1 MEESVQLSA
10 DHANPSDPQCSNFP
24 ADPPASDKLC
34 SGMNRISLRT
44 GLPPKQ
50 SSERRIRDSMRNSIQ
65 FVRPLNDGVKKI
77 FRRDSLLAAPMRI
90 FYESVEARDEAADMM
105 MDVSELMAYL
115 TGDAKTILTSDIST
129 AEQQEEVMEYLLWDG
144 IDLSVNKVDGKGCYG
159 IEVVEGLFWEAYVMT
174 QDSGS
179 SLFSAG
185 DSTEDDD
192 PDSKVPAS
200 KRVSD
205 VSTESDVQFQNF
217 KMLRTTNTE
226 EKAVVWQMDRKS
238 PMRPGEFIFLLA
250 VGHCRSQP
258 FPTLY
263 SSLLTTFIFS
273 RSTFTRRNTG
283 SSHRKGWSDNALRC
297 KVFQTK
303 TIKGRR

>member
-1 MEESVQLSA
+1 MEDSVQLSA
-10 DHANPSDPQCSNFP
+10 DDANQGGSQCSNLP
-24 ADPPASDKLC
+24 ADPPASDGDKLC

-50 SSERRIRDSMRNSIQ
+50 SSERRLRASMRNSIQ
-65 FVRPLNDGVKKI
+65 FVRPLNDGVKKV
-77 FRRDSLLAAPMRI
+77 FRRDSLLAATMRI

-115 TGDAKTILTSDIST
+115 TRDAKTILTSDTST
-129 AEQQEEVMEYLLWDG
+129 AEQQEEVMEYLLWEG
-144 IDLSVNKVDGKGCYG
+144 IDLSVNKIDGKGCYG
-159 IEVVEGLFWEAYVMT
+159 VEVVEGLFWEAYVMT

-185 DSTEDDD
+185 DNTEDYD

-205 VSTESDVQFQNF
+205 ISTESDVQFENF
-217 KMLRTTNTE
+217 KMLRATQNDTE

-238 PMRPGEFIFLLA
+238 PMRPE
-250 VGHCRSQP
+250 
-258 FPTLY
+258 TLVVA
-263 SSLLTTFIFS
+263 TEKDGVVTPCDAKFFKRRQS
-273 RSTFTRRNTG
+273 RIA
-283 SSHRKGWSDNALRC
+283 DDD
-297 KVFQTK
+297 
-303 TIKGRR
+303 